1 MKKNKL
7 YTVNKRNRPAFI
19 PYGENPNY
27 YDLGSWLNNTF
38 DKTTDKLSGVFGGDK
53 LSPTAGSFIGAA
65 GTAIGGAANKV
76 LSGGLNSG
84 AGNAVA
90 SIGGTVG
97 GLISN
102 VNPLLGGIVSAGT
115 GIIGGG
121 INALF
126 GTKVDKEKL
135 AAVNSDIARGRNFV
149 SKAGTFEDIK
159 GPEAFMTD
167 TDVYS
172 GGLFVGGNARR
183 KNAALRKD
191 LTDAALFAERSVDN
205 NINNIWGNMVN
216 DALYNYSAFGGP
228 LDSYS
233 GALGLMQNDK
243 YIDAINNRSDA
254 IMGKNNTLSNPQN
267 YFGDGGGI
275 HIKKANEG
283 KFTAQANRAGM
294 GVQEY
299 ASHVLANKEDYPAS
313 TVKRANFARN
323 AAKWHAF
330 GGELGTNGTDWT
342 NGLLYVDAGGTH
354 QQNPLG
360 GVPVGF
366 DQNGT
371 PNLVEE
377 GETIWNDYVFSN
389 RIKVPKA
396 MFHTLGLG
404 GAMKKNRLT
413 FADASKKLA
422 KESEQRPNDPIS
434 MAGLES
440 SLSKLAAVQEAERM
454 KKQMRESVGL
464 ENMAAYGGPVNKFK
478 DGGSLEWLKKN
489 HPEIKH
495 IEEVAKAMDRYIEQ
509 HPSRIR
515 MKGDVVPYMNA
526 YSLIANGA
534 GNLLS
539 PREMPAENSPVS
551 NSRVTTGI
559 IYGNEAAREQHFQ
572 DLIDLGLSKEAALD
586 LSYPEPELKKS
597 KSPNTQSA
605 NEVEYA
611 EQMDRRNRF
620 QERMYSAVDNNTR
633 ELPEPS
639 SEYVSNYSNAHRAIQ
654 NARGIS
660 TPLLTLDPIS
670 AQQPV
675 ESEPQVQL
683 QGIEPDALADVRTN
697 AERNYLAGFTPNELT
712 AFNNMTPAQRQA
724 VLRQAPQES
733 SVRNIPSN
741 DTRYTGTSGVRGN
754 GNTGVAGTGNV
765 INLGTW
771 RTNDNHWDKY
781 TRPGLEAYLSR
792 LEERYNA
799 AETPEEKR
807 AIASEAMNEF
817 NNLQQS
823 YYQNI
828 APGIGATTSARNN
841 AVSEHQT
848 MFNNMQGNYGF
859 TNIADDINLPAGHST
874 GDVAS
879 QNWVDGYNGP
889 RTWLRNFGST
899 EYGDNN
905 YYQDLANRFSNMG
918 LQYAPNQNWTYGNN
932 TLYGLSMAGEEANNT
947 DSSGNPQ
954 IMSPEEENKAKLDAA
969 MQPSSNLPQPTGA
982 NGETNPGVDLSGRTS
997 PIDEKRPLLPTWMRY
1012 APVVG
1017 GALGVFG
1024 DMLGLTNK
1032 PDYTYADRLE
1042 AAANAAGYAPQVGY
1056 KPIGDYERYTPFDRL
1071 FYANQMQANARGTDR
1086 MLANTSSPSR
1096 AAGLLANA
1104 YNTNNA
1110 LGNLYR
1116 QGDEY
1121 NLAQYQ
1127 QVKDFNRRTNM
1138 FNSQMGLEADIANAR
1153 YRQMAK
1159 NYQMEGLGRAAAL
1172 RDAIDQRV
1180 GAARSANL
1188 TNFFNSLGNIGR
1200 ENFIFNQINQDPSR
1214 SYTYQDHINGGWG
1227 YLPKFMQ
1234 DAYQKDV
1241 ESAAQR
1247 MMEEERKK
1255 NAEAQKA
1262 TQPTSGA
1269 YGGKIKRNKK

>member
-7 YTVNKRNRPAFI
+7 YKVNRYNRPAFI
-19 PYGENPNY
+19 PHADYTT
-27 YDLGSWLNNTF
+27 YDLGGIINGV
-38 DKTTDKLSGVFGGDK
+38 TDKLGGVFGGGK
-53 LSPTAGSFIGAA
+53 IAPTPGGSLVGAL
-65 GTAIGGAANKV
+65 GTAVGGAANKI

-90 SIGGTVG
+90 NIGGTVG

-126 GTKVDKEKL
+126 GTKVDREKL

-172 GGLFVGGNARR
+172 GGAFVSGKTRR

-205 NINNIWGNMVN
+205 NINNIWGDMVN

-404 GAMKKNRLT
+404 GAMKKNKLT

-434 MAGLES
+434 MAGLEA

-464 ENMAAYGGPVNKFK
+464 ENMAAYGGPVNKFE
-478 DGGSLEWLKKN
+478 GGGALEWLKEHYPNQKN
-489 HPEIKH
+489 LDLIADAMEKMVTTNVRSRQFVEGKNRHNDTRDSDYALAFRNITRGQRNILSPDGQKLYTGDAERGREHFNYLKSLGLPNDAAFELAFPQIDERLNDINSPTH
-495 IEEVAKAMDRYIEQ
+495 NIGLYRDMQNRRNQLYNELITGPNSQRVIDRINNAEQNNNTPTIEEALESQAEVTNSPEVTGPMVQ
-509 HPSRIR
+509 
-515 MKGDVVPYMNA
+515 DVLQQEA
-526 YSLIANGA
+526 ARNGA
-534 GNLLS
+534 PQAQRGISAGIAPSSGSGYAGISGIRSNRNNGFTGDRAFASSLNDMYNGTYGFTPSNSAQFIPYTGMSEADVRAVENDPRFQRWTNYVLDNFDNKDNATVQNYLQWLDRTAGGNHMFDAQGNLL
-539 PREMPAENSPVS
+539 PGARDYYTNARTQNHLMGYYHLTPENWEDSLQ
-551 NSRVTTGI
+551 N
-559 IYGNEAAREQHFQ
+559 GNGVEA
-572 DLIDLGLSKEAALD
+572 
-586 LSYPEPELKKS
+586 PEPVARPERVDIAD
-597 KSPNTQSA
+597 SPDTNVVIGNT
-605 NEVEYA
+605 
-611 EQMDRRNRF
+611 
-620 QERMYSAVDNNTR
+620 
-633 ELPEPS
+633 
-639 SEYVSNYSNAHRAIQ
+639 SE
-654 NARGIS
+654 
-660 TPLLTLDPIS
+660 
-670 AQQPV
+670 
-675 ESEPQVQL
+675 
-683 QGIEPDALADVRTN
+683 
-697 AERNYLAGFTPNELT
+697 
-712 AFNNMTPAQRQA
+712 QA
-724 VLRQAPQES
+724 VGNNNGTE
-733 SVRNIPSN
+733 N
-741 DTRYTGTSGVRGN
+741 D
-754 GNTGVAGTGNV
+754 NTG
-765 INLGTW
+765 
-771 RTNDNHWDKY
+771 
-781 TRPGLEAYLSR
+781 RPLEK
-792 LEERYNA
+792 N
-799 AETPEEKR
+799 
-807 AIASEAMNEF
+807 
-817 NNLQQS
+817 
-823 YYQNI
+823 
-828 APGIGATTSARNN
+828 
-841 AVSEHQT
+841 
-848 MFNNMQGNYGF
+848 
-859 TNIADDINLPAGHST
+859 
-874 GDVAS
+874 
-879 QNWVDGYNGP
+879 P
-889 RTWLRNFGST
+889 R
-899 EYGDNN
+899 
-905 YYQDLANRFSNMG
+905 
-918 LQYAPNQNWTYGNN
+918 
-932 TLYGLSMAGEEANNT
+932 
-947 DSSGNPQ
+947 
-954 IMSPEEENKAKLDAA
+954 
-969 MQPSSNLPQPTGA
+969 
-982 NGETNPGVDLSGRTS
+982 
-997 PIDEKRPLLPTWMRY
+997 LLPTWMRY
-1012 APVVG
+1012 APAVG
-1017 GALGVFG
+1017 GAIGVFG
-1024 DMLGLTNK
+1024 DLLGLTNR

-1071 FYANQMQANARGTDR
+1071 FYANQLQANARGTDR

-1172 RDAIDQRV
+1172 RDSIDQRV

-1200 ENFIFNQINQDPSR
+1200 ENFTFNQINTDPSR
-1214 SYTYQDHINGGWG
+1214 VYGTGTRGNVFYW
-1227 YLPKFMQ
+1227 PKEMQ
-1234 DAYQKDV
+1234 EEYQKGI
-1241 ESAAQR
+1241 EEEAQR
-1247 MMEEERKK
+1247 LEEERK
-1255 NAEAQKA
+1255 AASKA
-1262 TQPTSGA
+1262 C
-1269 YGGKIKRNKK
+1269 GGKIKRNKK